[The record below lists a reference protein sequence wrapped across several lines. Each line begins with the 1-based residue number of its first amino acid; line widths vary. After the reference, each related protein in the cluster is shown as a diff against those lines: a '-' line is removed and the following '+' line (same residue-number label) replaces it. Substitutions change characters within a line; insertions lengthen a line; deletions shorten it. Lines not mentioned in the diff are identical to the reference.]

1 MSNAKELHQEV
12 PTVMVGTG
20 PEVIKLLHRSTAR
33 RALAVTFANDDEM
46 HLLELMIRRVTEFYP
61 QLMRQRQHEAIDK
74 IVSALLP
81 EVAIPDAALA
91 QARMMVDAKPAILN
105 SGDLLPAG
113 EIAKL
118 AGYSAN
124 NPSAQPNKWKRDG
137 AIFAIHHKGTDYFP
151 IYALNGDS
159 SRNGI
164 LRTLRASGGVCRLSK
179 RAEASFGDPFAGVP
193 GVVTGKVDVF
203 PAEGRDM
210 LEVIGI
216 ERAGFRQHLCGAF
229 EVD

>member
-1 MSNAKELHQEV
+1 MSNAKQLHQEV
-12 PTVMVGTG
+12 LTVMVGTG
-20 PEVIKLLHRSTAR
+20 PEVIQLLHRSTAR

-91 QARMMVDAKPAILN
+91 QARMMVDAKSAILN

-151 IYALNGDS
+151 IYALNPDENY
-159 SRNGI
+159 RPYKAVADI
-164 LRTLRASGGVCRLSK
+164 LRV
-179 RAEASFGDPFAGVP
+179 FGDTKDSWGLAFWFTGLNSFLDDQRPQDLLAADPERVIAAAKDEVEGV
-193 GVVTGKVDVF
+193 
-203 PAEGRDM
+203 
-210 LEVIGI
+210 
-216 ERAGFRQHLCGAF
+216 QHG
-229 EVD
+229 

>member
-20 PEVIKLLHRSTAR
+20 PEVIQLLHRSMAR
-33 RALAVTFANDDEM
+33 RALAVTFASDDEM

-81 EVAIPDAALA
+81 EVAIPDTALA
-91 QARMMVDAKPAILN
+91 QARMMVDAKSAILN

-151 IYALNGDS
+151 IYALNPDENY
-159 SRNGI
+159 RPYKAVADI
-164 LRTLRASGGVCRLSK
+164 LRV
-179 RAEASFGDPFAGVP
+179 FGDTKDSWGLAFWFAGLNSFLDDQRPQDLLAADPERVIAAAKDEVE
-193 GVVTGKVDVF
+193 GV
-203 PAEGRDM
+203 
-210 LEVIGI
+210 
-216 ERAGFRQHLCGAF
+216 QHG
-229 EVD
+229 

>member
-1 MSNAKELHQEV
+1 MSKAKELHQEV

-20 PEVIKLLHRSTAR
+20 PEVIQLLHRSTAR

-91 QARMMVDAKPAILN
+91 QARMMVDAKSAILN

-118 AGYSAN
+118 AGDSAN

-151 IYALNGDS
+151 IYALNPDENY
-159 SRNGI
+159 RPYKAVADI
-164 LRTLRASGGVCRLSK
+164 LRV
-179 RAEASFGDPFAGVP
+179 FGDTKDSWGLAFWFAGLNSFLDDQRPQDLLAADPERVIAAAKDEVE
-193 GVVTGKVDVF
+193 GV
-203 PAEGRDM
+203 
-210 LEVIGI
+210 
-216 ERAGFRQHLCGAF
+216 QHG
-229 EVD
+229 

>member
-1 MSNAKELHQEV
+1 MSNTKELHQEV

-20 PEVIKLLHRSTAR
+20 PEVIQLLHRSTAR
-33 RALAVTFANDDEM
+33 QVLTITSESDAEM
-46 HLLELMIRRVTEFYP
+46 HLLELIIRRVTEFYP

-91 QARMMVDAKPAILN
+91 QARMMVDAKSIILN

-151 IYALNGDS
+151 IYALNPDENY
-159 SRNGI
+159 RPYKAVADI
-164 LRTLRASGGVCRLSK
+164 LRV
-179 RAEASFGDPFAGVP
+179 FGDTKDSWGLAFWFTGLNSFLDDQRPQDLLAADPERVIAAAKDEVEGV
-193 GVVTGKVDVF
+193 
-203 PAEGRDM
+203 
-210 LEVIGI
+210 
-216 ERAGFRQHLCGAF
+216 QHG
-229 EVD
+229 

>member
-1 MSNAKELHQEV
+1 MSNTKQLHQEV

-20 PEVIKLLHRSTAR
+20 PEVIQLLHSSTAR
-33 RALAVTFANDDEM
+33 RALAVTFADDDEM

-91 QARMMVDAKPAILN
+91 QARMMVDAKSVILN
-105 SGDLLPAG
+105 SGDLLPTG

-151 IYALNGDS
+151 IYALNPDENY
-159 SRNGI
+159 RPYKAVADI
-164 LRTLRASGGVCRLSK
+164 LRV
-179 RAEASFGDPFAGVP
+179 FGDTKDSWGLAFWFTGLNSFLDDQRPQDLLAADPELVIAAAKDEVEGV
-193 GVVTGKVDVF
+193 
-203 PAEGRDM
+203 
-210 LEVIGI
+210 
-216 ERAGFRQHLCGAF
+216 QHG
-229 EVD
+229 

>member
-1 MSNAKELHQEV
+1 MSNAKQLDQEV

-91 QARMMVDAKPAILN
+91 QARMMVDAKSAILN

-113 EIAKL
+113 EIARL

-151 IYALNGDS
+151 IYALNPDENY
-159 SRNGI
+159 RPYKAVADI
-164 LRTLRASGGVCRLSK
+164 LRV
-179 RAEASFGDPFAGVP
+179 FGDTKDSWGLAFWFAGLNSFLDDQRPQDLLAADPERVIAAAKDEVE
-193 GVVTGKVDVF
+193 GV
-203 PAEGRDM
+203 
-210 LEVIGI
+210 
-216 ERAGFRQHLCGAF
+216 QHG
-229 EVD
+229 

>member
-1 MSNAKELHQEV
+1 
-12 PTVMVGTG
+12 
-20 PEVIKLLHRSTAR
+20 VIQLLHRSTAR

-91 QARMMVDAKPAILN
+91 QARMMVDAKSAILN

-151 IYALNGDS
+151 IYALNPDENY
-159 SRNGI
+159 RPYKAVADI
-164 LRTLRASGGVCRLSK
+164 LRV
-179 RAEASFGDPFAGVP
+179 FGDTKDSWGLAFWFAGLNSFLDDQRPQDLLAADPERVIAAAKDEVE
-193 GVVTGKVDVF
+193 GV
-203 PAEGRDM
+203 
-210 LEVIGI
+210 
-216 ERAGFRQHLCGAF
+216 QHG
-229 EVD
+229 

>member
-20 PEVIKLLHRSTAR
+20 PEVIQLLHRSTAR

-91 QARMMVDAKPAILN
+91 QARMMVDAKSAILN

-151 IYALNGDS
+151 IYALNPDENY
-159 SRNGI
+159 RTYKAVADI
-164 LRTLRASGGVCRLSK
+164 LRV
-179 RAEASFGDPFAGVP
+179 FGDTKDSWGLAFWFAGLNSFLDDQRPQDLLAADPERVIAAAKDEVE
-193 GVVTGKVDVF
+193 GV
-203 PAEGRDM
+203 
-210 LEVIGI
+210 
-216 ERAGFRQHLCGAF
+216 QHG
-229 EVD
+229 

>member
-1 MSNAKELHQEV
+1 MSNAKQLHQEV

-91 QARMMVDAKPAILN
+91 QARMMVDAKSAILN

-113 EIAKL
+113 EIARL

-151 IYALNGDS
+151 IYALNPDENY
-159 SRNGI
+159 RPYKAVADI
-164 LRTLRASGGVCRLSK
+164 LRV
-179 RAEASFGDPFAGVP
+179 FGDTKDSWGLAFWFAGLNSFLDDQRPQDLLAADPERVIAAAKDEVE
-193 GVVTGKVDVF
+193 GV
-203 PAEGRDM
+203 
-210 LEVIGI
+210 
-216 ERAGFRQHLCGAF
+216 QHG
-229 EVD
+229 

>member
-20 PEVIKLLHRSTAR
+20 PEVIQLLHRSTAR

-46 HLLELMIRRVTEFYP
+46 PLLELMIRRVTEFYP

-91 QARMMVDAKPAILN
+91 QARMMVDAKSAILN

-151 IYALNGDS
+151 IYALNPDENY
-159 SRNGI
+159 RPYKAVADI
-164 LRTLRASGGVCRLSK
+164 LRV
-179 RAEASFGDPFAGVP
+179 FGDTKDSWGLAFWFAGLNSFLDDQRPQDLLAADSERVIAAAKDEVE
-193 GVVTGKVDVF
+193 GV
-203 PAEGRDM
+203 
-210 LEVIGI
+210 
-216 ERAGFRQHLCGAF
+216 QHG
-229 EVD
+229 

>member
-1 MSNAKELHQEV
+1 MSNAKELHPEV

-20 PEVIKLLHRSTAR
+20 PEVIQLLHRSTAR

-91 QARMMVDAKPAILN
+91 QARMMVDAKSAILN

-151 IYALNGDS
+151 IYALNPDENY
-159 SRNGI
+159 RPYKAVADI
-164 LRTLRASGGVCRLSK
+164 LRV
-179 RAEASFGDPFAGVP
+179 FGDTKDSWGLAFWIAGLNSFLDDQRPQDLLAADPERVIAAAKDEVE
-193 GVVTGKVDVF
+193 GV
-203 PAEGRDM
+203 
-210 LEVIGI
+210 
-216 ERAGFRQHLCGAF
+216 QHG
-229 EVD
+229 

>member
-1 MSNAKELHQEV
+1 MSNAKELHPEV

-20 PEVIKLLHRSTAR
+20 PEVIQLLHRSTAR

-91 QARMMVDAKPAILN
+91 QARMMVDAKSAILN

-137 AIFAIHHKGTDYFP
+137 AIFAIHHKGADYFP
-151 IYALNGDS
+151 IYALNPDENY
-159 SRNGI
+159 RPYKAVADI
-164 LRTLRASGGVCRLSK
+164 LRV
-179 RAEASFGDPFAGVP
+179 FGDTKDSWGLAFWFAGLNSFLDDQRPQDLLAADPERVIAAAKDEVE
-193 GVVTGKVDVF
+193 GV
-203 PAEGRDM
+203 
-210 LEVIGI
+210 
-216 ERAGFRQHLCGAF
+216 QHG
-229 EVD
+229 

>member
-1 MSNAKELHQEV
+1 MSNAKQLHQEA

-20 PEVIKLLHRSTAR
+20 PEVIQLLHRSTAR

-61 QLMRQRQHEAIDK
+61 QLVRQRQHEAIDK

-91 QARMMVDAKPAILN
+91 QARMMVDAKSAILN

-151 IYALNGDS
+151 IYALNPDENY
-159 SRNGI
+159 RPYKAVADI
-164 LRTLRASGGVCRLSK
+164 LRV
-179 RAEASFGDPFAGVP
+179 FGDTKDSWGLAFWFAGLNSFLDDQRPQDLLAADPERVIAAAKDEVE
-193 GVVTGKVDVF
+193 GV
-203 PAEGRDM
+203 
-210 LEVIGI
+210 
-216 ERAGFRQHLCGAF
+216 QHG
-229 EVD
+229 

>member
-1 MSNAKELHQEV
+1 MSNTKELHQEV

-20 PEVIKLLHRSTAR
+20 PEVIQLLHRSTAR
-33 RALAVTFANDDEM
+33 RVLTITFESDAEM

-91 QARMMVDAKPAILN
+91 QARMMVDAKSAILN

-151 IYALNGDS
+151 IYALNPDENY
-159 SRNGI
+159 RPYKAVADI
-164 LRTLRASGGVCRLSK
+164 LRV
-179 RAEASFGDPFAGVP
+179 FGDTKDSWGLAFWFAGLNSFLDDQRPQDLLAADPERVIAAAKDEVE
-193 GVVTGKVDVF
+193 GV
-203 PAEGRDM
+203 
-210 LEVIGI
+210 
-216 ERAGFRQHLCGAF
+216 QHG
-229 EVD
+229 

>member
-1 MSNAKELHQEV
+1 MSNAKQLDQEV

-91 QARMMVDAKPAILN
+91 QARMMVDAKSAILN

-151 IYALNGDS
+151 IYALNPDENY
-159 SRNGI
+159 RPYKAVADI
-164 LRTLRASGGVCRLSK
+164 LRV
-179 RAEASFGDPFAGVP
+179 FGDTKDSWGLAFWFAGLNSFLDDQRPQDLLAADPERVIAAAKDE
-193 GVVTGKVDVF
+193 V
-203 PAEGRDM
+203 EG
-210 LEVIGI
+210 
-216 ERAGFRQHLCGAF
+216 AQHG
-229 EVD
+229 

>member
-1 MSNAKELHQEV
+1 MSNAKELHQKV

-20 PEVIKLLHRSTAR
+20 PEVIQLLHRSTAR

-91 QARMMVDAKPAILN
+91 QARMMVDAKSAILN

-151 IYALNGDS
+151 IYALNPDENY
-159 SRNGI
+159 RPYKAVADI
-164 LRTLRASGGVCRLSK
+164 LRV
-179 RAEASFGDPFAGVP
+179 FGDTKDSWGLAFWFAGLNSFLDDQRPQDLLAADPERVIAAAKDEVE
-193 GVVTGKVDVF
+193 GV
-203 PAEGRDM
+203 
-210 LEVIGI
+210 
-216 ERAGFRQHLCGAF
+216 QHG
-229 EVD
+229 

>member
-1 MSNAKELHQEV
+1 MSNTKQLHQEV

-20 PEVIKLLHRSTAR
+20 PEVIQLLHRSTAR
-33 RALAVTFANDDEM
+33 QVLTITFESDAEM
-46 HLLELMIRRVTEFYP
+46 HLLELIIRRVTEFYP

-91 QARMMVDAKPAILN
+91 QARMMVDAKSIILN

-151 IYALNGDS
+151 IYALNPDENY
-159 SRNGI
+159 RPYKAVADI
-164 LRTLRASGGVCRLSK
+164 LRV
-179 RAEASFGDPFAGVP
+179 FGDTKDSWGLAFWFTGLNSFLDDQRPQDLLAADPERVIAAAKDEVEGV
-193 GVVTGKVDVF
+193 
-203 PAEGRDM
+203 
-210 LEVIGI
+210 
-216 ERAGFRQHLCGAF
+216 QHG
-229 EVD
+229 

>member
-1 MSNAKELHQEV
+1 MSNAKQIHQEA

-20 PEVIKLLHRSTAR
+20 LEVIQLLHRSTAR

-91 QARMMVDAKPAILN
+91 QARMMVDAKSAILN

-151 IYALNGDS
+151 IYALNPDENY
-159 SRNGI
+159 RPYKAVADI
-164 LRTLRASGGVCRLSK
+164 LRV
-179 RAEASFGDPFAGVP
+179 FGDTKDSWGLAFWFAGLNSFLDDQRPQDLLAADPERVIAAAKDEIE
-193 GVVTGKVDVF
+193 GV
-203 PAEGRDM
+203 
-210 LEVIGI
+210 
-216 ERAGFRQHLCGAF
+216 QHG
-229 EVD
+229 

>member
-1 MSNAKELHQEV
+1 MSNAKQLDQEV

-91 QARMMVDAKPAILN
+91 QARMMVDAKSAILN

-151 IYALNGDS
+151 IYALNPDENY
-159 SRNGI
+159 RPYKAVADI
-164 LRTLRASGGVCRLSK
+164 LRV
-179 RAEASFGDPFAGVP
+179 FGDTKDSWGLAFWFAGLNSFLDDQRPQDLLAADPERVIAAAKDEVE
-193 GVVTGKVDVF
+193 GV
-203 PAEGRDM
+203 
-210 LEVIGI
+210 
-216 ERAGFRQHLCGAF
+216 QHG
-229 EVD
+229 

>member
-20 PEVIKLLHRSTAR
+20 PEVIQLLHRSTAR

-91 QARMMVDAKPAILN
+91 QARMMVDAKSAILN

-151 IYALNGDS
+151 IYALNPDENY
-159 SRNGI
+159 RPYKAVADI
-164 LRTLRASGGVCRLSK
+164 LRV
-179 RAEASFGDPFAGVP
+179 FGDTKDSWGLAFWFAGLNSFLDDQRPQDLLAADPERVIAAAKDEVE
-193 GVVTGKVDVF
+193 GV
-203 PAEGRDM
+203 
-210 LEVIGI
+210 
-216 ERAGFRQHLCGAF
+216 QHG
-229 EVD
+229 

>member
-20 PEVIKLLHRSTAR
+20 PEVIQLLHRSTAR

-91 QARMMVDAKPAILN
+91 QARMMVDAKSVILN

-151 IYALNGDS
+151 IYALNPDENY
-159 SRNGI
+159 RPYKAVADI
-164 LRTLRASGGVCRLSK
+164 LRV
-179 RAEASFGDPFAGVP
+179 FGDTKDSWGLAFWFTGLNSFLDDQRPQDLLAADPERVIAAAKDEVEGV
-193 GVVTGKVDVF
+193 
-203 PAEGRDM
+203 
-210 LEVIGI
+210 
-216 ERAGFRQHLCGAF
+216 QHG
-229 EVD
+229 

>member
-1 MSNAKELHQEV
+1 MSKAKELHQEV

-20 PEVIKLLHRSTAR
+20 PEVIQLLHRSTAR

-91 QARMMVDAKPAILN
+91 QARMMVDAKSAILN

-151 IYALNGDS
+151 IYALNPDENY
-159 SRNGI
+159 RPYKAVADI
-164 LRTLRASGGVCRLSK
+164 LRV
-179 RAEASFGDPFAGVP
+179 FGDTKDSWGLAFWFAGLNSFLDDQRPQDLLAADPERVIAAAKDEVE
-193 GVVTGKVDVF
+193 GV
-203 PAEGRDM
+203 
-210 LEVIGI
+210 
-216 ERAGFRQHLCGAF
+216 QHG
-229 EVD
+229 

>member
-1 MSNAKELHQEV
+1 MSNAKELHHEV

-20 PEVIKLLHRSTAR
+20 PEVIQLLHRSTAR

-91 QARMMVDAKPAILN
+91 QARMMVDAKSAILN

-151 IYALNGDS
+151 IYALNPDENY
-159 SRNGI
+159 RPYKAVADI
-164 LRTLRASGGVCRLSK
+164 LRV
-179 RAEASFGDPFAGVP
+179 FGDTKDSWGLAFWFAGLNSFLDDQRPQDLLAADPERVIAAAKDEVE
-193 GVVTGKVDVF
+193 GV
-203 PAEGRDM
+203 
-210 LEVIGI
+210 
-216 ERAGFRQHLCGAF
+216 QHG
-229 EVD
+229 

>member
-1 MSNAKELHQEV
+1 MSKAKQLHQEA

-20 PEVIKLLHRSTAR
+20 PEVIQLLHLSTAR

-91 QARMMVDAKPAILN
+91 QARMMVDAKSAILN

-151 IYALNGDS
+151 IYALNPDENY
-159 SRNGI
+159 RPYKAVADI
-164 LRTLRASGGVCRLSK
+164 LRV
-179 RAEASFGDPFAGVP
+179 FGDTKDSWGLAFWFAGLNSFLDDQRPQDLLAADPERVIAAAKDEVE
-193 GVVTGKVDVF
+193 GV
-203 PAEGRDM
+203 
-210 LEVIGI
+210 
-216 ERAGFRQHLCGAF
+216 QHG
-229 EVD
+229 

>member
-91 QARMMVDAKPAILN
+91 QARMMVDAKSAILN

-151 IYALNGDS
+151 IYALNPDENY
-159 SRNGI
+159 RPYKAVADI
-164 LRTLRASGGVCRLSK
+164 LRV
-179 RAEASFGDPFAGVP
+179 FGDTKDSWGLAFWFTGLNSFLDDQRPQDLLAADPERVIAAAKDEVEGV
-193 GVVTGKVDVF
+193 
-203 PAEGRDM
+203 
-210 LEVIGI
+210 
-216 ERAGFRQHLCGAF
+216 QHG
-229 EVD
+229 

>member
-1 MSNAKELHQEV
+1 MSNAKQLHQEA

-91 QARMMVDAKPAILN
+91 QARMMVDAKSAILN

-151 IYALNGDS
+151 IYALNPDENY
-159 SRNGI
+159 RPYKAVADI
-164 LRTLRASGGVCRLSK
+164 LRV
-179 RAEASFGDPFAGVP
+179 FGDTKDSWGLAFWFAGLNSFLDDQRPQDLLAADPERVIAAAKDEVE
-193 GVVTGKVDVF
+193 GV
-203 PAEGRDM
+203 
-210 LEVIGI
+210 
-216 ERAGFRQHLCGAF
+216 QHG
-229 EVD
+229 

>member
-1 MSNAKELHQEV
+1 MSNAKQLDQEV

-33 RALAVTFANDDEM
+33 RALVVTFANDDEM

-91 QARMMVDAKPAILN
+91 QARMMVDAKSAILN

-151 IYALNGDS
+151 IYALNPDENY
-159 SRNGI
+159 RPYKAVADI
-164 LRTLRASGGVCRLSK
+164 LRV
-179 RAEASFGDPFAGVP
+179 FGDTKDSWGLAFWFAGLNSFLDDQRPQDLLAADPERVIAAAKDEVE
-193 GVVTGKVDVF
+193 GV
-203 PAEGRDM
+203 
-210 LEVIGI
+210 
-216 ERAGFRQHLCGAF
+216 QHG
-229 EVD
+229 

>member
-1 MSNAKELHQEV
+1 MSNAKQLDQEV

-91 QARMMVDAKPAILN
+91 QARMMVDAKSAILN

-151 IYALNGDS
+151 IYALNPDENY
-159 SRNGI
+159 RPCKAVADI
-164 LRTLRASGGVCRLSK
+164 LRV
-179 RAEASFGDPFAGVP
+179 FGDTKDSWGLAFWFAGLNSFLDDQRPQDLLAADPERVIAAAKDEVE
-193 GVVTGKVDVF
+193 GV
-203 PAEGRDM
+203 
-210 LEVIGI
+210 
-216 ERAGFRQHLCGAF
+216 QHG
-229 EVD
+229 

>member
-1 MSNAKELHQEV
+1 
-12 PTVMVGTG
+12 
-20 PEVIKLLHRSTAR
+20 
-33 RALAVTFANDDEM
+33 
-46 HLLELMIRRVTEFYP
+46 VTEFYP

-91 QARMMVDAKPAILN
+91 QARMMVDAKSAILN

-151 IYALNGDS
+151 IYALNPDENY
-159 SRNGI
+159 RPYKAVADI
-164 LRTLRASGGVCRLSK
+164 LRV
-179 RAEASFGDPFAGVP
+179 FGDTKDSWGLAFWFTGLNSFLDDQRPQDLLAADPERVIAAAKDEVEGV
-193 GVVTGKVDVF
+193 
-203 PAEGRDM
+203 
-210 LEVIGI
+210 
-216 ERAGFRQHLCGAF
+216 QHG
-229 EVD
+229 